1 MMRVLFAGDEQPYS
15 AYALKE
21 AARLAR
27 NTWADVTLL
36 GVQPGGAT
44 SEPKA
49 PALNLAL
56 NRYRETFLNSWEG
69 EGSPYAMTNWQYEW
83 LPVKEGLLEEKLI
96 CRSSKKDFKVRL
108 RLGQVAAGILAEA
121 RGEGC
126 DLIVLGCTRGEA
138 CQWAGSP
145 GVPQKVASDADCS
158 VLLVKEEQP
167 ISRILACLD
176 QTYISQSSL
185 EILNQMVT
193 IHGASLEIIGLN
205 PEAGLKK
212 EVYTRLIETGDYY
225 QDRGVKVN
233 TRITEIADFESFISK
248 ETQQDLLALWLG
260 KKSLLQRFFPRDWVG
275 RFAAKCQTS
284 VLIMR

>member
-1 MMRVLFAGDEQPYS
+1 MKVLFVGDEQPYS

-21 AARLAR
+21 AARLAM

-36 GVQPGGAT
+36 GVQPGGVA
-44 SEPKA
+44 SEPAA

-56 NRYRETFLNSWEG
+56 HSYRETFLNSWEG

-83 LPVKEGLLEEKLI
+83 FPVRDGLLEEKLF
-96 CRSSKKDFKVRL
+96 CRSSKKDLQVRL
-108 RLGQVAAGILAEA
+108 RMGQVAASILTEA
-121 RGEGC
+121 KEEGC
-126 DLIVLGCTRGEA
+126 DLIVLGCTRGGA
-138 CQWAGSP
+138 CQWIGSP
-145 GVPQKVASDADCS
+145 GVPQKVANDADCS

-176 QTYISQSSL
+176 QTHVSQSSL

-193 IHGASLEIIGLN
+193 LHQAQLEVIGLN
-205 PEAGLKK
+205 SESGLKK
-212 EVYTRLIETGDYY
+212 QVYTRLIEVGDYY
-225 QDRGVKVN
+225 QERGIKVT
-233 TRITEIADFESFISK
+233 TRITDIADFETFISR

-275 RFAAKCQTS
+275 RLVAKSQRS